1 MNKEYGKLLNKIS
14 TGDIKEIKSST
25 KEEKV
30 ENQVKDYFLLNHNKD
45 EEYKSF
51 ISDITELAIIC
62 DNKELRCKAL
72 KRIVKEYKKN
82 ISEEE
87 REKNVTDIL
96 ISTYIIDEK
105 LKQVA

>member
-51 ISDITELAIIC
+51 ISD
-62 DNKELRCKAL
+62 NKELRCKAL